1 MKSAKPP
8 VVPTWL
14 LERIGSDPND
24 TVLGDLIEQYGA
36 GRSRFWYWRQAL
48 ATVLFSATRD
58 IRAYKL
64 LAVRALVSGW
74 ILYVAFSFPVNWV
87 SNTIRPP
94 IKAWLVGT
102 GHASFWWLFWGSRIP
117 DTLLVYAACVASG
130 WMIARFHRAHAGAVV
145 CLFGASVLLFEYGFM
160 SWMLFWYGHPPLS
173 QAVLIVPAVLAM
185 SRPLGIVIGGL
196 SVPPER
202 SRP

>member
-14 LERIGSDPND
+14 LERIGSDSND
-24 TVLGDLIEQYGA
+24 AVLGDLIEQYGA

-64 LAVRALVSGW
+64 LAFRALVSGW

-87 SNTIRPP
+87 SNTIRP
-94 IKAWLVGT
+94 
-102 GHASFWWLFWGSRIP
+102 
-117 DTLLVYAACVASG
+117 
-130 WMIARFHRAHAGAVV
+130 
-145 CLFGASVLLFEYGFM
+145 
-160 SWMLFWYGHPPLS
+160 
-173 QAVLIVPAVLAM
+173 
-185 SRPLGIVIGGL
+185 
-196 SVPPER
+196 R
-202 SRP
+202 SRPGWWVPDTPRSGGCSGAAEYQTRSWCARRASPVGG